1 MYEKYYSLSGKPF
14 QLSPDARFF
23 FNSSGHNRA
32 MAYLRYG
39 LRQGEGFIVI
49 TGGIGTGKTMLVSN
63 LFNELQDEK
72 VVAAQLVSTDV
83 DADDVLRMINAAFGL
98 AHEGLSKAALLR
110 NLEAFFRA
118 RRAEG
123 RRVLLVVDE
132 AQNLPQSSIEELRM
146 LSNYQEDGQALLQSF
161 LLGQLELKQT
171 LQRPGMEQ
179 VRQRII
185 AGYHLRPLDR
195 QELQAYIE
203 HRMALVGWKKDPAIT
218 EGAFDAIYN
227 ATGGVPRKVNTL
239 CDRLLLFG
247 ALQEIH
253 ELKGAH
259 VQAVVAEMANE
270 FERPEPEEDATDSA
284 PSGAAPHQAAQSGNP
299 GDAHLEARVA
309 ALEYEVQQLRSSL
322 SRTRRLVK
330 QAIMLQMDAED
341 EDDGL

>member
-1 MYEKYYSLSGKPF
+1 
-14 QLSPDARFF
+14 
-23 FNSSGHNRA
+23 

-63 LFNELQDEK
+63 LFAELSDEN
-72 VVAAQLVSTDV
+72 VVAAQLVSTQIDE
-83 DADDVLRMINAAFGL
+83 DEVLRMISASFDL
-98 AHEGLSKAALLR
+98 AHENLSKAALLR

-132 AQNLPQSSIEELRM
+132 AQNLPQRSIEELRM

-171 LQRPGMEQ
+171 LQGPGMEQ

-203 HRMALVGWKKDPAIT
+203 HRLALVGWRNDPTISDA
-218 EGAFDAIYN
+218 AFDAIFS
-227 ATGGVPRKVNTL
+227 ATGGVPRRVNNL

-247 ALQEIH
+247 SLEEVH
-253 ELKGAH
+253 EVEDSH
-259 VQAVVAEMANE
+259 VQTVVEEMAQE
-270 FERPEPEEDATDSA
+270 VGHSEVQVGDEIV
-284 PSGAAPHQAAQSGNP
+284 SGAAAPRAAGGVRP
-299 GDAHLEARVA
+299 TDMEGRVA
-309 ALEYEVQQLRSSL
+309 LLEQEVHQLKSSL
-322 SRTRRLVK
+322 SKNRRMLK
-330 QAIMLQMDAED
+330 QAIMLQMDA
-341 EDDGL
+341 DDDDDLL

>member
-1 MYEKYYSLSGKPF
+1 MYEDFYNLSNKPF

-23 FNSSGHNRA
+23 FNSTGHNRA

-63 LFNELQDEK
+63 LFNELDEEN
-72 VVAAQLVSTDV
+72 VVAAQLVSTQIDEEE
-83 DADDVLRMINAAFGL
+83 VLRMISASFGL
-98 AHEGLSKAALLR
+98 AHENLSKSALLR

-132 AQNLPQSSIEELRM
+132 AQNLPPRSIEELRM

-171 LQRPGMEQ
+171 LQGAGMEQ

-195 QELQAYIE
+195 QELQAYVE
-203 HRMALVGWKKDPAIT
+203 HRLALVGWRNDPALS
-218 EGAFDAIYN
+218 EDAFDAMFS
-227 ATGGVPRKVNTL
+227 ATNGVPRRLNNL
-239 CDRLLLFG
+239 CDRLLLYG
-247 ALQEIH
+247 SIEELHEIRDS
-253 ELKGAH
+253 H
-259 VQAVVAEMANE
+259 VSTVAEEIAEEVGQNE
-270 FERPEPEEDATDSA
+270 SEGPDKPVVSA
-284 PSGAAPHQAAQSGNP
+284 HRQSSAGAQP
-299 GDAHLEARVA
+299 GDLEGRVA
-309 ALEYEVQQLRSSL
+309 LLEHEVQQLRGAL
-322 SRTRRLVK
+322 IKNRRLMK
-330 QAIMLQMDAED
+330 QAIMMQMETDDEED
-341 EDDGL
+341 GF

>member
-1 MYEKYYSLSGKPF
+1 MYESFYSLSGKPF

-63 LFNELQDEK
+63 LFNELDEEN
-72 VVAAQLVSTDV
+72 VVAAQLVSTHINEDE
-83 DADDVLRMINAAFGL
+83 VLRLISASFGL

-132 AQNLPQSSIEELRM
+132 AQNLPQRSIEELRM

-171 LQRPGMEQ
+171 LQSAGMEQ

-203 HRMALVGWKKDPAIT
+203 HRLTLVGWRNDPSIS
-218 EGAFDAIYN
+218 DAAYDEVFA
-227 ATGGVPRKVNTL
+227 ATGGVPRRVNSL

-247 ALQEIH
+247 SLEEVHEIDK
-253 ELKGAH
+253 EH
-259 VQAVVAEMANE
+259 VATVVEEMAQEMGSSENAPIE
-270 FERPEPEEDATDSA
+270 SVGGNGGQMRSPAVRPADME
-284 PSGAAPHQAAQSGNP
+284 G
-299 GDAHLEARVA
+299 RVA
-309 ALEYEVQQLRSSL
+309 LLEQEVQQLKNAL
-322 SRTRRLVK
+322 SKNRRMLK
-330 QAIMLQMDAED
+330 QAIMLQMDMDD
-341 EDDGL
+341 EDDEV

>member
-1 MYEKYYSLSGKPF
+1 MYENFYSLSGKPF

-63 LFNELQDEK
+63 LFNELTDEN
-72 VVAAQLVSTDV
+72 VVAAQLVSTQINEDE
-83 DADDVLRMINAAFGL
+83 VLRLISASFGL

-132 AQNLPQSSIEELRM
+132 AQNLPPRSIEELRM

-171 LQRPGMEQ
+171 LQSAGMEQ

-195 QELQAYIE
+195 DELLAYVE
-203 HRMALVGWKKDPAIT
+203 HRLALVGWRNDPAIST
-218 EGAFDAIYN
+218 EAFDAIHES
-227 ATGGVPRKVNTL
+227 TGGVPRRVNNL

-247 ALQEIH
+247 SLEEIH
-253 ELKGAH
+253 DLDESH
-259 VQAVVAEMANE
+259 VQTVVSEMS
-270 FERPEPEEDATDSA
+270 EELGHVDIEDGEQTTAAHLA
-284 PSGAAPHQAAQSGNP
+284 PSAIHGPLSSEAEGRLAV
-299 GDAHLEARVA
+299 LERD
-309 ALEYEVQQLRSSL
+309 VQDLRAKL
-322 SRTRRLVK
+322 AKTRRMVK
-330 QAIMLQMDAED
+330 QAILLKMDDDDDDD
-341 EDDGL
+341 EF

>member
-1 MYEKYYSLSGKPF
+1 MYESFYSLSGKPF

-63 LFNELQDEK
+63 LFSELSDEN
-72 VVAAQLVSTDV
+72 VVAAQLVSTQIDENE
-83 DADDVLRMINAAFGL
+83 VLRMISASFGL
-98 AHEGLSKAALLR
+98 AHENLSKAALLR

-132 AQNLPQSSIEELRM
+132 AQNLPQRSIEELRM

-171 LQRPGMEQ
+171 LQGPGMEQ

-195 QELQAYIE
+195 QELQAYVE
-203 HRMALVGWKKDPAIT
+203 HRLALVGWRNDPSISD
-218 EGAFDAIYN
+218 GAFDAIFA
-227 ATGGVPRKVNTL
+227 ATGGVPRRVNNL

-247 ALQEIH
+247 SLEEVHEIEDSHVQTVVEEMAQEVGHSESPIGD
-253 ELKGAH
+253 ESIPAAASQSTAH
-259 VQAVVAEMANE
+259 VDVA
-270 FERPEPEEDATDSA
+270 RPAD
-284 PSGAAPHQAAQSGNP
+284 
-299 GDAHLEARVA
+299 LEGRVA
-309 ALEYEVQQLRSSL
+309 FLEQEVQHLRSAL
-322 SRTRRLVK
+322 SKNRRMLK
-330 QAIMLQMDAED
+330 QAIMLHMDAD
-341 EDDGL
+341 EDDDGF

>member
-1 MYEKYYSLSGKPF
+1 MYESFYNLSGKPF

-63 LFNELQDEK
+63 LFKELHDES
-72 VVAAQLVSTDV
+72 VVAAQLVSTQINEDE
-83 DADDVLRMINAAFGL
+83 VLRMISASFGL
-98 AHEGLSKAALLR
+98 AHENLSKAALHS
-110 NLEAFFRA
+110 NLEAFFRT

-132 AQNLPQSSIEELRM
+132 AQNLPPRSIEELRM

-171 LQRPGMEQ
+171 LQSPGMEQ

-195 QELQAYIE
+195 QELQAYVE
-203 HRMALVGWKKDPAIT
+203 HRLTLVGWQNDPLLGD
-218 EGAFDAIYN
+218 EAFDAIFS
-227 ATGGVPRKVNTL
+227 ATGGVPRRVNNL

-247 ALQEIH
+247 SLEELH
-253 ELKGAH
+253 ELDGSH
-259 VQAVVAEMANE
+259 VQTVVEEMAQEMGQANAE
-270 FERPEPEEDATDSA
+270 TATQTRPTVRAESTSTQRPTD
-284 PSGAAPHQAAQSGNP
+284 
-299 GDAHLEARVA
+299 LEGRVA
-309 ALEYEVQQLRSSL
+309 LLEQEVAQLRGAL
-322 SRTRRLVK
+322 AKNRRMLK
-330 QAIMLQMDAED
+330 QAIMLQMDMDDDD
-341 EDDGL
+341 EPLPSG

>member
-1 MYEKYYSLSGKPF
+1 MYENFYGLSGKPF

-23 FNSSGHNRA
+23 FNSTGHNRA

-63 LFNELQDEK
+63 LFTELTDES
-72 VVAAQLVSTDV
+72 VVAAQLVSTQINEDE
-83 DADDVLRMINAAFGL
+83 VLRLISASFGL
-98 AHEGLSKAALLR
+98 AHENLSKAALLR

-132 AQNLPQSSIEELRM
+132 AQNLPPRSIEELRM

-171 LQRPGMEQ
+171 LQGPGMEQ

-203 HRMALVGWKKDPAIT
+203 HRLALVGWRKDPVIT
-218 EGAFDAIYN
+218 DDAFDEIYKS
-227 ATGGVPRKVNTL
+227 TGGVPRRVNNL
-239 CDRLLLFG
+239 CDRMMLFG
-247 ALQEIH
+247 SLEELH
-253 ELKGAH
+253 ELDASH
-259 VQAVVAEMANE
+259 LRTVIEEMAHE
-270 FERPEPEEDATDSA
+270 MGEADGDAPTEVA
-284 PSGAAPHQAAQSGNP
+284 AHHAFPMSGAAPVQDHGA
-299 GDAHLEARVA
+299 LEGRVA
-309 ALEYEVQQLRSSL
+309 VLEHEVQELRSKL
-322 SRTRRLVK
+322 ARTRRMVK
-330 QAIMLQMDAED
+330 QAIMLELGK
-341 EDDGL
+341 DDDDDDF

>member
-1 MYEKYYSLSGKPF
+1 MYESFYNLSGKPF

-63 LFNELQDEK
+63 LFKELHDES
-72 VVAAQLVSTDV
+72 VVAAQLVSTQINEDE
-83 DADDVLRMINAAFGL
+83 VLRMISASFGL
-98 AHEGLSKAALLR
+98 AHENLSKAALHS
-110 NLEAFFRA
+110 NLEAFFRT
-118 RRAEG
+118 RRAED

-132 AQNLPQSSIEELRM
+132 AQNLPPRSIEELRM

-171 LQRPGMEQ
+171 LQSPGMEQ

-195 QELQAYIE
+195 QELQAYVE
-203 HRMALVGWKKDPAIT
+203 HRLTLVGWQNDPLLGD
-218 EGAFDAIYN
+218 EAFDAIFS
-227 ATGGVPRKVNTL
+227 ATGGVPRRVNNL

-247 ALQEIH
+247 SLEELH
-253 ELKGAH
+253 ELDGSH
-259 VQAVVAEMANE
+259 VQTVVEEMAQEMGQANAE
-270 FERPEPEEDATDSA
+270 TATQTRPTVRAESTSTQRPTD
-284 PSGAAPHQAAQSGNP
+284 
-299 GDAHLEARVA
+299 LEGRVA
-309 ALEYEVQQLRSSL
+309 LLEQEVAQLRGAL
-322 SRTRRLVK
+322 AKNRRMLK
-330 QAIMLQMDAED
+330 QAIMLQMDMDDDD
-341 EDDGL
+341 EPLPSG